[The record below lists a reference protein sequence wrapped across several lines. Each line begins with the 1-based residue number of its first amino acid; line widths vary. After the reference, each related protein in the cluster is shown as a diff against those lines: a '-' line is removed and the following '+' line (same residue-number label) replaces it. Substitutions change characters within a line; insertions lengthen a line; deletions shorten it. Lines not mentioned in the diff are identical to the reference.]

1 MPEHT
6 GDEERDQRLMRPD
19 GQRYQAPESD
29 ADRSSKSWAYAA
41 LALLVVALLVLIATG
56 TVPIFPR

>member
-1 MPEHT
+1 MAEH
-6 GDEERDQRLMRPD
+6 DL
-19 GQRYQAPESD
+19 PESEETR
-29 ADRSSKSWAYAA
+29 ASKGYAYAA